1 MAEPAEQGV
10 SVSTIF
16 LESRKPTL
24 PSLVLQ
30 VTRLVGSYMLW
41 IGVHDGT
48 AESKEQAVKQG
59 SLCKDWA
66 VAMPPRAPGMGANA
80 TSLFRSAS
88 SDNAFPMA
96 QRLAKRFQK
105 QIFLSVDLPASV
117 VGFGQGPELVL
128 EAERG
133 IVETLKE
140 LEK

>member
-96 QRLAKRFQK
+96 QRL
-105 QIFLSVDLPASV
+105 